1 MQFGAIARERGAK
14 VKKQFGPRQKESS
27 ESSILKVESH
37 KMKVLIGKRREVKVK
52 KQRRR
57 AGVEQQKLKVLE
69 TKVLLGHSPGFVPS
83 IRKVI
88 IWDLLDH

>member
-14 VKKQFGPRQKESS
+14 VKKQFVPRQKESS

-57 AGVEQQKLKVLE
+57 AGVEQ
-69 TKVLLGHSPGFVPS
+69 
-83 IRKVI
+83 
-88 IWDLLDH
+88 